1 MDQRPVQFLSA
12 LAAIP
17 STSFHEA
24 RLAACAARL
33 IREIG
38 LPLRVDPFGNLI
50 VQYHHGR
57 PRESVALVA
66 HLDHPGIEIIAID
79 GPSTARGR
87 LLGGVRP
94 TYFDRPVPIQVVGAM
109 ATYPATIVGHEDNPD
124 TERVNSLE
132 ISHVGGGITVGDFG
146 VFDVPTFEE
155 DGEDLA
161 VRAADDLVGVAA
173 ILATL
178 ENLVNSG
185 GDSSVF
191 GILTRAEEVGLV
203 GAQAL
208 ARSRDL
214 PDDTI
219 VVSLE
224 CSPKRSGAE
233 PGSGPVIRVGDRAQT
248 FDHRAEA
255 ILLEARRRLPTTAI
269 QRQLMDGGRCEAGAF
284 LRHGYRT
291 TGVAIPLTNYHNMGP
306 NLEIVPERIN
316 RGDFLGEVKLLVE
329 ACAVAGRGWDATPD
343 SNQHGDYY
351 RERLLASAA
360 EFRALEDDR
369 DEPRKDAGLA
379 PE

>member
-1 MDQRPVQFLSA
+1 MDRRPIDFLSG

-17 STSFHEA
+17 STPFHEA
-24 RLAACAARL
+24 RLAACVARFV
-33 IREIG
+33 REIG

-50 VQYHHGR
+50 VHYHGGR

-66 HLDHPGIEIIAID
+66 HLDHPGVEIIAID

-94 TYFDRPVPIQVVGAM
+94 AYFDRPVPIQVVGDK
-109 ATYPATIVGHEDNPD
+109 ATYPATIVGYEVNPD
-124 TERVNSLE
+124 TGRVSSLE
-132 ISHVGGGITVGDFG
+132 ISHGGGVTLGDYG
-146 VFDVPTFEE
+146 VFDVPPFEE
-155 DGEDLA
+155 VGDDVV

-178 ENLVNSG
+178 EQLVSSG
-185 GDSSVF
+185 GDASVF

-203 GAQAL
+203 GAEAM
-208 ARSRDL
+208 AKSREL
-214 PDDTI
+214 PDDTF

-224 CSPKRSGAE
+224 CSLKRPGAE

-255 ILLEARRRLPTTAI
+255 ILLEARRRLPTTPI

-284 LRHGYRT
+284 LRYGYRT

-306 NLEIVPERIN
+306 DNEIVPERIK
-316 RGDFLGEVKLLVE
+316 RGDFLGEVRLLVE
-329 ACAVAGRGWDATPD
+329 ACEVAGRGWDAIPESKQLSD
-343 SNQHGDYY
+343 DY
-351 RERLLASAA
+351 RKRLLASAA
-360 EFRALEDDR
+360 EFRAN
-369 DEPRKDAGLA
+369 AHS
-379 PE
+379 